1 MRNLKSLSA
10 LAIAAASLAL
20 LSANI
25 SAQTTLQIKL
35 AHNSATEQQ
44 TGDQLERLL
53 KTYDVSPWLY
63 TKSIIVDDTAIPHSH
78 PVLTLH
84 TRHLRDDAL
93 LLSTVVHEQ
102 FHWFLVQKDA
112 QMQEA
117 VKELRTRYPSVPP
130 EGANGEQSTYL
141 HLLVCYLEWG
151 ADERV
156 LGELAARQV
165 IEFWSTDHY
174 PWVYTT
180 LLYDRREIGQIVSKH
195 GLIPR

>member
-117 VKELRTRYPSVPP
+117 VKELRTQYPSVPP

-180 LLYDRREIGQIVSKH
+180 LLHDRREIGQIVSKH